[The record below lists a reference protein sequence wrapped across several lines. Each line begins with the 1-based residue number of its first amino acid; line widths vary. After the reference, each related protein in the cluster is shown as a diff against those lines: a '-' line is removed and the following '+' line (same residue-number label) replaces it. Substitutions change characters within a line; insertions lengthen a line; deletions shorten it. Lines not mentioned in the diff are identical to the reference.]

1 MTERSKGPDY
11 GSIGFLEARLHV
23 YAEQVSIVSVEQSV
37 GSASI
42 QSRLQF
48 HLLVTVNQRDGYQDS
63 GGGLQIAMPE
73 FEFERNQS
81 SHPPAKGSSSSG
93 EM

>member
-23 YAEQVSIVSVEQSV
+23 YAEQVGIVSVEQAV

-42 QSRLQF
+42 QACLQL
-48 HLLVTVNQRDGYQDS
+48 HLLVTANQRDVYQDS
-63 GGGLQIAMPE
+63 GGGLLIVVPE

-81 SHPPAKGSSSSG
+81 SHPPAKGSSCSG

>member
-1 MTERSKGPDY
+1 MTERSKGPGH

-23 YAEQVSIVSVEQSV
+23 YAEQVGIVSVEQAV
-37 GSASI
+37 GRTSI
-42 QSRLQF
+42 QACLQF

-63 GGGLQIAMPE
+63 GGCLQIAVPE

-81 SHPPAKGSSSSG
+81 SHPPAKGSCSSG